1 MSSAKEKQF
10 EIKPVG
16 WVILGFLIFALGF
29 LILNPHKKDSGISV
43 TLVPVEQ
50 TVIEVPGFQEVTY
63 FTVPEPEAATPATT
77 NQKLSSSEI
86 DIAVLSESQEGE
98 TGTSSWTQADHF
110 RELLEKARVEI
121 LKHPYPVRCEVEVF
135 PFFHPLDWTILAE
148 AYWPLDSQEWC
159 LVVVYQL
166 LLDLPVETQ
175 LTVMAH
181 ELGHV
186 LLGDSYPEN
195 EHDPFH
201 STDPDSLMYAVFD
214 LDEEGNL
221 AAPKTLTVRDREVYN
236 ARWGNIEVKLRM
248 PQLSA
253 D

>member
-50 TVIEVPGFQEVTY
+50 TVIEVPADWQVQY
-63 FTVPEPEAATPATT
+63 YTVEE
-77 NQKLSSSEI
+77 SELDSRI
-86 DIAVLSESQEGE
+86 GLTDQLGTSGQLPPILRESQEGD
-98 TGTSSWTQADHF
+98 TGTSSWTLEDHF
-110 RELLEKARVEI
+110 GELLEKARVEI